1 MKGKPAKRTKEG
13 QQNLGSLDLKHE
25 VSKTELKKILQ
36 AVDKNT
42 TPPEVVVV
50 EDGVQDPSKI
60 VPRTPEDSFRKMKEE
75 VAAEFAKQ
83 TKEAKA
89 ILNAKK
95 LKEKRQEDKENKK
108 EYSVMKGSD
117 EKGARKEIVE
127 KSTRNE
133 AVIEVKAVEE
143 NVIVEKK
150 DNPEGC
156 RGAEDGQFGWRAG
169 QRASGSPWKAG
180 AALNFI

>member
-25 VSKTELKKILQ
+25 MSKTELKKILQ

-75 VAAEFAKQ
+75 EAAEFAKQ

-143 NVIVEKK
+143 NIVVGKK
-150 DNPEGC
+150 
-156 RGAEDGQFGWRAG
+156 RQ
-169 QRASGSPWKAG
+169 S
-180 AALNFI
+180 

>member
-1 MKGKPAKRTKEG
+1 
-13 QQNLGSLDLKHE
+13 
-25 VSKTELKKILQ
+25 
-36 AVDKNT
+36 
-42 TPPEVVVV
+42 
-50 EDGVQDPSKI
+50 
-60 VPRTPEDSFRKMKEE
+60 MKEE
-75 VAAEFAKQ
+75 EAAEFAKQ

-127 KSTRNE
+127 KSTRNK

-143 NVIVEKK
+143 NVVVEKK
-150 DNPEGC
+150 
-156 RGAEDGQFGWRAG
+156 RQ
-169 QRASGSPWKAG
+169 S
-180 AALNFI
+180 